1 MSRRFLLGLVLPSVL
16 VALAGQARADTPA
29 RVLFIRGGAGTGG
42 FLEGGA
48 DGQLSDIHDTST
60 APGNHG
66 YAELAALLEAEGF
79 VVEQVVEGPA
89 PAGLPVDLLAI
100 DLSHYDVVVFG
111 SNNASYPAAAVDWV
125 EAYVCSGGS
134 ALFISDANWGSDWGD
149 APSSDQPFLD
159 RFDLVMNQDSG
170 VYVVS
175 RSAGD
180 FVIGGIDQ
188 GGHPI
193 LAGPDGVLGTADDVD
208 DFDGEGVSPATITH
222 LVPGV
227 EPVVLAKA
235 KANIHLNDAAGGGSF
250 KPPGVDDGALVAL
263 EFGAGRVACHFDRN
277 TFFNLNGAGTSLHNW
292 DNAQLAKNLFHWLA
306 AAPGP
311 TYGAG
316 CAGSGGFTPVLSL
329 AGCAQPGNTVA
340 IGLTNGLGGA
350 WAALLLGTGQ
360 AALPLPS
367 GCTLLTSPL
376 LPIVVG
382 PIALAGTGPGG
393 GHLVVSGTIPAT
405 TGRATIFV
413 QGFVLDPGSPGGK
426 FATSNGLVLTVP

>member
-1 MSRRFLLGLVLPSVL
+1 
-16 VALAGQARADTPA
+16 
-29 RVLFIRGGAGTGG
+29 VLFIRGGSGTGG

-48 DGQLSDIHDTST
+48 DEQLSDIHDTST

-66 YAELAALLEAEGF
+66 YAELAALLAAQGF

-89 PAGLPVDLLAI
+89 PTGLPVDLLAI
-100 DLSHYDVVVFG
+100 DLSQYDVVVFG

-149 APSSDQPFLD
+149 APSSDQAFLD

-180 FVIGGIDQ
+180 FVIAGVDQ

-193 LAGPDGVLGTADDVD
+193 LAGPDGVVGSADDVN
-208 DFDGEGVSPATITH
+208 DFDGEGVSPATVTH
-222 LVPGV
+222 LLPGV
-227 EPVVLAKA
+227 EPSVLGKA
-235 KANIHLNDAAGGGSF
+235 KQTIHLNDSAGGGSF
-250 KPPGVDDGALVAL
+250 KPPGVDDGSLVAL
-263 EFGAGRVACHFDRN
+263 SYGAGRVACFFDRN
-277 TFFNLNGAGTSLHNW
+277 TFFNLNGAGTSLHQW
-292 DNAQLAKNLFHWLA
+292 DNAQLAKNLFLWLA

-311 TYGAG
+311 TYGTG

-329 AGCAQPGNTVA
+329 AGCAQPGNHVA
-340 IGLTNGLGGA
+340 VGLTNGLGGA
-350 WAALLLGTGQ
+350 AAWLLLGSG
-360 AALPLPS
+360 AASLPLPN

-376 LPIVVG
+376 LPLAIG
-382 PIALAGTGPGG
+382 PVHLSGTGPGA
-393 GHLVVSGTIPAT
+393 GHLVASGTIPA
-405 TGRATIFV
+405 GIASVTIYI
-413 QGFVLDPGSPGGK
+413 QGFVIDPGSSGGY
-426 FATSNGLVLTVP
+426 AASNGVVLTVP

>member
-1 MSRRFLLGLVLPSVL
+1 MSRRFCWGLIIPAL
-16 VALAGQARADTPA
+16 LAGQAWADDPP
-29 RVLFIRGGAGTGG
+29 RVLFIRGGSGTGG

-48 DGQLSDIHDTST
+48 DEQLSDIHDTST

-66 YAELAALLEAEGF
+66 YAELAALLAAEGF

-100 DLSHYDVVVFG
+100 DLSQYDVVVFG

-125 EAYVCSGGS
+125 ESYVCSGGS
-134 ALFISDANWGSDWGD
+134 ALFISDANWGSGWSD

-180 FVIGGIDQ
+180 FVIGGVDQ

-193 LAGPDGVLGTADDVD
+193 LAGPDGVVGSADDVN
-208 DFDGEGVSPATITH
+208 DFDGEGVSPVTITH
-222 LVPGV
+222 LLPGV

-235 KANIHLNDAAGGGSF
+235 KQNIHLNDAAGSGSF

-311 TYGAG
+311 TYGTG
-316 CAGSGGFTPVLSL
+316 CPGSGGFTPVLSL

-340 IGLTNGLGGA
+340 IGLTNALGGA

-360 AALPLPS
+360 ASLPLPS

-382 PIALAGTGPGG
+382 PVVLPGAGAGG
-393 GHLVVSGTIPAT
+393 GHLVVNGTIPPAT
-405 TGRATIFV
+405 GSVTIYI

-426 FATSNGLVLTVP
+426 FAASNGVVLTVP